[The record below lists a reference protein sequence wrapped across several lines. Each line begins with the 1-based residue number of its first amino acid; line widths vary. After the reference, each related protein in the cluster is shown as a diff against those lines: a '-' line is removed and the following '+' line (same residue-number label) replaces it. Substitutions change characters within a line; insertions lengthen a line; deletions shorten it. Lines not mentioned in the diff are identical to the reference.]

1 MLEYHNDITKHFQL
15 AYNNRKLQ
23 YENTLLRKRLASSFI
38 RIDQNSVLINDTLN
52 NQQYEYIPAVVVNST
67 INKRNNYFTLNS
79 GWRKGIKRG
88 MGVFSPNGI
97 VGIIHNVS
105 EHYSVVKSVL
115 TEDINIDV
123 MVESTGIP
131 GLLKWNGINAKIGS
145 IASISNDLPVKKW
158 AKVVTRGGSGIFPRG
173 ISVGKIKDFKMVEGK
188 PLWDV
193 SIYYSEDYRR
203 IQNVYVVKNL
213 LLNEQQ
219 KIESTI
225 PKDIE
230 EQEDNP

>member
-1 MLEYHNDITKHFQL
+1 
-15 AYNNRKLQ
+15 
-23 YENTLLRKRLASSFI
+23 
-38 RIDQNSVLINDTLN
+38 
-52 NQQYEYIPAVVVNST
+52 
-67 INKRNNYFTLNS
+67 
-79 GWRKGIKRG
+79 

-115 TEDINIDV
+115 TENINIDV

-131 GLLKWNGINAKIGS
+131 GLLKWDGINAKIGS

-173 ISVGKIKDFKMVEGK
+173 INVGKIKDFKMVEGK

-193 SIYYSEDYRR
+193 SIYYSEDYRK

-213 LLNEQQ
+213 LLIEQN
-219 KIESTI
+219 KIENSI

-230 EQEDNP
+230 EQEDNQ

>member
-1 MLEYHNDITKHFQL
+1 
-15 AYNNRKLQ
+15 
-23 YENTLLRKRLASSFI
+23 
-38 RIDQNSVLINDTLN
+38 
-52 NQQYEYIPAVVVNST
+52 
-67 INKRNNYFTLNS
+67 
-79 GWRKGIKRG
+79 

-97 VGIIHNVS
+97 VGIVHNIS

-131 GLLKWNGINAKIGS
+131 GLLKWNGLNAKIGS

-173 ISVGKIKDFKMVEGK
+173 LPVGKIKDFKMVEGK

-193 SIYYSEDYRR
+193 SIYYSEDYRK

-213 LLNEQQ
+213 LLNEQK
-219 KIESTI
+219 KIESSI
-225 PKDIE
+225 PKDIDE
-230 EQEDNP
+230 EENL

>member
-1 MLEYHNDITKHFQL
+1 
-15 AYNNRKLQ
+15 
-23 YENTLLRKRLASSFI
+23 
-38 RIDQNSVLINDTLN
+38 
-52 NQQYEYIPAVVVNST
+52 
-67 INKRNNYFTLNS
+67 
-79 GWRKGIKRG
+79 